1 MKVQLK
7 EQVNS
12 KVNKNAKILESDN
25 EYKNYIIEESVKYKN
40 ELNKNNEDKRKKI
53 MQYREELDK
62 QKLEDFKNKNSQ
74 PMSETKM
81 MMNKELLKRAF
92 KLNI

>member
-74 PMSETKM
+74 PMSETEM